1 MTTAA
6 GSRGFTA
13 RSSLHHE
20 EVSAHVLTRKTTY
33 GIRALVGMARA
44 GERALSVAEI
54 AEREGIPPKFLAG
67 ILADLRQ
74 RGIVRGHRGPVG
86 GYELAV
92 PAETLSIAEVVETL
106 GGPLFPFS
114 CLSREPNEDRCR
126 ECPGNDACPAQQALS
141 GACQAAYGVLRGLVL
156 SDVAR
161 SLPVEA
167 PANQPALDPRELP
180 GSRAGGGR

>member
-1 MTTAA
+1 M
-6 GSRGFTA
+6 
-13 RSSLHHE
+13 
-20 EVSAHVLTRKTTY
+20 LTRKTTY

-92 PAETLSIAEVVETL
+92 PAAALTIAEVVETL
-106 GGPLFPFS
+106 GGPLFPFT
-114 CLSREPNEDRCR
+114 CLAREPNDERCR
-126 ECPGNDACPAQQALS
+126 ECPGAEACPAKRALA
-141 GACQAAYGVLRGLVL
+141 GACAAAYRALAALAL
-156 SDVAR
+156 SDVAGV
-161 SLPVEA
+161 LLEPP
-167 PANQPALDPRELP
+167 PANEPEPNGERGVLA
-180 GSRAGGGR
+180 RARADGGR

>member
-1 MTTAA
+1 M
-6 GSRGFTA
+6 
-13 RSSLHHE
+13 
-20 EVSAHVLTRKTTY
+20 LTRKTTY

-92 PAETLSIAEVVETL
+92 PANVLTIAEVVETL
-106 GGPLFPFS
+106 GGPLFPFT
-114 CLSREPNEDRCR
+114 CLAREPNEERCR
-126 ECPGNDACPAQQALS
+126 ECPGAEACPAKQALA
-141 GACQAAYGVLRGLVL
+141 GACAAAYRALGALAL
-156 SDVAR
+156 SDVAAGA
-161 SLPVEA
+161 LPEPL
-167 PANQPALDPRELP
+167 PANEPEPAGGRGLLAR
-180 GSRAGGGR
+180 SRADGGR

>member
-1 MTTAA
+1 M
-6 GSRGFTA
+6 
-13 RSSLHHE
+13 
-20 EVSAHVLTRKTTY
+20 LTRKTTY

-86 GYELAV
+86 GYELAI
-92 PAETLSIAEVVETL
+92 PAEALSIADVVETL

-156 SDVAR
+156 SDIAH
-161 SLPVEA
+161 SIPA
-167 PANQPALDPRELP
+167 PPPANEPALGPAESP

>member
-1 MTTAA
+1 M
-6 GSRGFTA
+6 
-13 RSSLHHE
+13 
-20 EVSAHVLTRKTTY
+20 LTRKTTY

-92 PAETLSIAEVVETL
+92 PANALTIAEVVESL

-114 CLSREPNEDRCR
+114 CLAREPNEERCR
-126 ECPGNDACPAQQALS
+126 ECPGAEACPAKQALA
-141 GACQAAYGVLRGLVL
+141 GACAAAYRALGNLAL
-156 SDVAR
+156 SDVAGA
-161 SLPVEA
+161 LPEPTPANEPVPVERGA
-167 PANQPALDPRELP
+167 VGRPR
-180 GSRAGGGR
+180 ADGGR

>member
-13 RSSLHHE
+13 RSPFHHE
-20 EVSAHVLTRKTTY
+20 EGRALVLTRKTTY

-44 GERALSVAEI
+44 GERAWSVAEI

-74 RGIVRGHRGPVG
+74 RGILRGHRGSVG

-92 PAETLSIAEVVETL
+92 PPDVLSIAEIVETL
-106 GGPLFPFS
+106 GGPLFPFT
-114 CLSREPNEDRCR
+114 CLSREPNEERCR

-141 GACQAAYGVLRGLVL
+141 GACQAAYGVLRGMVL

-161 SLPVEA
+161 NSPAPA
-167 PANQPALDPRELP
+167 PANEPSLGASEAS
-180 GSRAGGGR
+180 GSRLGGGQ

>member
-1 MTTAA
+1 M
-6 GSRGFTA
+6 
-13 RSSLHHE
+13 
-20 EVSAHVLTRKTTY
+20 LTRKTTY

-86 GYELAV
+86 GYELAI
-92 PAETLSIAEVVETL
+92 PANALTIAEVVETL

-114 CLSREPNEDRCR
+114 CLAREPNEERCR
-126 ECPGNDACPAQQALS
+126 ECPGADACPAKQALA
-141 GACQAAYGVLRGLVL
+141 GACAAAYRALGNLAL
-156 SDVAR
+156 SDVAGV
-161 SLPVEA
+161 LPEPT
-167 PANQPALDPRELP
+167 PANEPVLAAERAALGRPR
-180 GSRAGGGR
+180 ADGGR

>member
-1 MTTAA
+1 M
-6 GSRGFTA
+6 
-13 RSSLHHE
+13 
-20 EVSAHVLTRKTTY
+20 LTRKTTY

-86 GYELAV
+86 GYELAI
-92 PAETLSIAEVVETL
+92 PANALTIAEVVETL

-114 CLSREPNEDRCR
+114 CLAREPNEERCR
-126 ECPGNDACPAQQALS
+126 ECPGAEACPAKQALA
-141 GACQAAYGVLRGLVL
+141 GACAAAYRALGNLAL
-156 SDVAR
+156 SDVAGA
-161 SLPVEA
+161 LPETT
-167 PANQPALDPRELP
+167 PANEAVLAAERAALGRPR
-180 GSRAGGGR
+180 ADGGR